1 MDCIPKWHTIAFQ
14 EWFFKKMEILC
25 SFKMT
30 AKHFLKQM
38 DEKNFC
44 RKIVYKCAPINHTDY
59 TEYAHH
65 HGLDTDG
72 TVSYPLPQNFWEF
85 DRLDEFNNDAG
96 NWKFKF
102 QWEFRTG
109 QMAEVVWFQASFKN
123 ILLTQI
129 FSSDFFKLF
138 EGF

>member
-1 MDCIPKWHTIAFQ
+1 
-14 EWFFKKMEILC
+14 MEILC